1 MIKRRTI
8 LGAGAGAVL
17 ASGAGLASQANAQD
31 MNRWGTSG
39 PSGLGTRTDTDGEV
53 YPPGTL
59 APRGRFERMERLPT
73 LELESRQNF
82 LRSFRTWVNMSL
94 SSKAAERANQVLQEN
109 DLPLDA
115 QIPEER
121 ALELLMDEPLPQMA
135 SRAWLSSQ
143 QLMWDGLRQEFE
155 GNVDKYLGEME
166 AVDNHGGILELNPEL
181 DVPTYARHEIHIM
194 PGGYVESPVAGHL
207 YHYGTN
213 GFYMGRN
220 DNDQIHMGAARR
232 MATPAD
238 GKVLRILD
246 IGTGVGQFAMA
257 LKERFPDAEVWGID
271 VGGPM
276 VRYAHLLSTERKLEV
291 NFAQRL
297 AEDTKFPDNYFDLVT
312 SYIMFHEV
320 HPEATRKIM
329 HEAYRITRPGGVF
342 YPIDFNTLNNP
353 PRTAYQQY
361 RSYMDHRWNCEPWT
375 PEWRVCNP
383 QQLIRDAGF
392 DLNTEGPVAL
402 PRFGVLNA
410 TKPV

>member
-17 ASGAGLASQANAQD
+17 ASGTAGLASPVRAQ
-31 MNRWGTSG
+31 MMPGEG
-39 PSGLGTRTDTDGEV
+39 GAGALGALTDPPHDV
-53 YPPGTL
+53 YPAGTL
-59 APRGRFERMERLPT
+59 APRGRFGHVERLPK

-94 SSKAAERANQVLQEN
+94 SAKAAARANDVLEAHGL
-109 DLPLDA
+109 DTREELPEA
-115 QIPEER
+115 K

-143 QLMWDGLRQEFE
+143 QLMWDGLREEFE
-155 GNVDKYLGEME
+155 GDVEKYLAEME
-166 AVDNHGGILELNPEL
+166 AVENYGGILELNPDL
-181 DVPTYARHEIHIM
+181 DIPAYAKHEIHIM
-194 PGGYVESPVAGHL
+194 PGGYVGSPVAGYL

-220 DNDQIHMGAARR
+220 DNDEIHRGTARR
-232 MATPAD
+232 MVTPAD
-238 GKVLRILD
+238 GQVKRILD
-246 IGTGVGQFAMA
+246 LGTGIGQFAMA
-257 LKERFPDAEVWGID
+257 LKERFPQAEVWGID

-276 VRYAHLLSTERKLEV
+276 VRYAHLLSCERRLEV

-297 AEDTKFPDNYFDLVT
+297 AEDTKFPDNHFDLVT

-320 HPEATRKIM
+320 DPEATARIM
-329 HEAYRITRPGGVF
+329 KEAYRITRPGGVF
-342 YPIDFNTLNNP
+342 YPIDFDTLDLP

-375 PEWRVCNP
+375 PKWRACNP
-383 QQLIRDAGF
+383 QKLIRDAGF
-392 DLNTEGPVAL
+392 ELNTDGPVAL

-410 TKPV
+410 TKPA